1 MAKATKDKDAA
12 WKFIEFANSVEG
24 QTIVAAS
31 GRTVPSLKSVA
42 ESPAFLE
49 PNAKPANS
57 QVWLDVVPF
66 TRPMPVTANWIDV
79 EEIVDSEFDRAYY
92 GSASID
98 EAIKAAITRSA
109 DLLAEQ

>member
-1 MAKATKDKDAA
+1 
-12 WKFIEFANSVEG
+12 
-24 QTIVAAS
+24 
-31 GRTVPSLKSVA
+31 
-42 ESPAFLE
+42 
-49 PNAKPANS
+49 
-57 QVWLDVVPF
+57 
-66 TRPMPVTANWIDV
+66 MPVTANWIDV